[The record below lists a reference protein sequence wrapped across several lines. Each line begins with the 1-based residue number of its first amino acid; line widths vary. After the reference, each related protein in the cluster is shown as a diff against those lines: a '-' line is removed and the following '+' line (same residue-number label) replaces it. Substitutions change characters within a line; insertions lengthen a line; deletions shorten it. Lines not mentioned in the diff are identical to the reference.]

1 MTLLDVPLSV
11 IATQIVVGVAL
22 GMIYVLLALGL
33 SLVFGL
39 LGVVNFAHGSF
50 YMLGACLAF
59 SLVAVTG
66 SFWLSLLV
74 APILTGALGLGVER
88 SLLRRL
94 YARSGED
101 SMLLTF
107 GVSLVFIEVARLIWG
122 NSGVPFDAPAMLA
135 GSVNLGFT
143 QFPAYRLFVI
153 AATAVIVTVL
163 WSLLRGTDVGLI
175 VRAGTNDSLMVRALG
190 VDLGS
195 IWSWVFAAGCALAGI
210 AGVLAAPMR
219 RVYAEMGLTII
230 IESFVVVVVGG
241 MGSLAGALVA
251 GLLIGIV
258 ASVAALF
265 APKLGEIVIFV
276 VMAVVLMVRPRGLFG
291 EPGLME

>member
-1 MTLLDVPLSV
+1 MMLLDVPLSV
-11 IATQIVVGVAL
+11 IATQIVVGIAL

-59 SLVAVTG
+59 SVVGLTG
-66 SFWLSLLV
+66 SFWVSLLV
-74 APILTGALGLGVER
+74 APMLTGALGLAVER
-88 SLLRRL
+88 GVLRRI
-94 YARSGED
+94 YARGGED

-122 NSGVPFDAPAMLA
+122 NSGVPFDAPAVLS
-135 GSVNLGFT
+135 GSINLGFT
-143 QFPAYRLFVI
+143 RFPAYRVFVI
-153 AATAVIVTVL
+153 AATAVIVLIL
-163 WSLLRGTDVGLI
+163 WSLLRGTSLGLV
-175 VRAGTNDSLMVRALG
+175 VRAGTSDSLMVRALG
-190 VDLGS
+190 VDLNR
-195 IWSWVFAAGCALAGI
+195 IWSGVFAVGCALAGV

-241 MGSLAGALVA
+241 MGSLSGALAA
-251 GLLIGIV
+251 GLLIGVI
-258 ASVAALF
+258 SSLAALF
-265 APKLGEIVIFV
+265 APKMGEIAIFI
-276 VMAVVLMVRPRGLFG
+276 VMAVVLMLRPRGLFG